1 MKRFLLL
8 LALIPT
14 MLFAQPDSW
23 VNFKVQY
30 DSWGYQESNFFMV
43 EDTVSGDTAMFHQP
57 TSPYQYLDTTINLN
71 SGNYVVTLT
80 DTWGDG
86 WLSQNPAWFKMSN
99 TCQGLIVNYDPLT
112 MQFFTL
118 DTLVNIWPCAP
129 PTIGCMDPTALNYDS
144 SAGINN
150 YTGQVV
156 QGTSCNLTQWTN
168 NFFGI
173 DLAYYN
179 ANQSLFAVGTEIS
192 VSGFSYFIDGIT
204 TPNNCNQGAALVYV
218 VYDESQCDGD
228 VFGTYMPQ
236 ALYNDVQVGD
246 NWSINPCEYI
256 YGCNNTLAFNYDST
270 VTTDDGSCI
279 FITGCMDPLATN
291 YNPSANLE
299 FVPGNSGP
307 SPCTYFV
314 LDTTSCGVDSV
325 ELTIT
330 IMLDQYAGETSW
342 WVKKNGGQTL
352 FEVFPGDYA
361 GLTMGTIITE
371 SFCVADNTP
380 ITFRI
385 EDSFGDGLGGAQW
398 GGIDGTWMVYTACDT
413 IGNGAGN
420 FGFAAVANGN
430 VGDCDDL
437 PIEGCMDDNYTE
449 YNPDAV
455 IDNSSCST
463 LKIYGCI
470 DINSINYDSNANTAE
485 QFSNCD
491 HTLNLTD
498 LSANGWGGSFL
509 IVAQGNNSYGPFTI
523 SSGATFTTTLDLNS
537 NEIVKAFFYSDP
549 LSMNFMNECGFEIV
563 SPTGEI
569 IVFGGD
575 NPILNPIQLSPYM
588 YSGIAECLETCIP
601 IVNGCTDIS
610 ACNYD
615 STANTLSSCT
625 YNVQYYDCNNQCISD
640 IDGDG
645 VCDELEVVGCQDPLM
660 YNYNILA
667 TDSGNCD
674 PFVYGCTDPTMFNY
688 DASSNTDNGSCIA
701 IVNGCTDSTQ
711 FNYDPLANTEY
722 TPSNCEPIILGC
734 INSTALNYNA
744 LANTDDGSCITY
756 IYGCTDSTM
765 FNYNPLA
772 NTDNGTCE
780 TFIYGCTNP
789 VALNY
794 DPLANTDDGSCITPI
809 YGCMDSTMYNYNPS
823 ANVDNGNCESFV
835 YGCNDPSA
843 FNYDPLANTSDNSCC
858 YIGGCTNPVALN
870 YNVNA
875 CYDNN
880 SCILP
885 IVGCTDVSA
894 YNYNPSANIS
904 DSTACLFDAG
914 CIGGPGIPYWLND
927 GCYAWVID
935 VDDYCC
941 TNTWDSYCQAQ
952 YDYCA
957 EGWPVGLDDLL
968 SRDSEIII
976 YPNPTN
982 GYLYITTKLELEI
995 KLYDM
1000 KGSLITENEKV
1011 IDMTNLPSGIY
1022 NLHIIYEGSTIN
1034 HKVIKQ

>member
-1 MKRFLLL
+1 MKKLLVL

-14 MLFAQPDSW
+14 LLFSQTDSW
-23 VNFKVQY
+23 VTFKVQY
-30 DSWGYQESNFFMV
+30 DYFGFTESNWMFV
-43 EDTVSGDTAMFHQP
+43 QNANGDTVASHTPTAPFE
-57 TSPYQYLDTTINLN
+57 YYETTINLDA
-71 SGNYVVTLT
+71 GDYTLTLT
-80 DTWGDG
+80 DSYGDG
-86 WLSQNPAWFKMSN
+86 WLSSSMDGWVKIEND
-99 TCQGLIVNYDPLT
+99 CQGIILDLDAAVYFSI
-112 MQFFTL
+112 L
-118 DTLVNIWPCAP
+118 DTLVNIQPCAP

-150 YTGQVV
+150 YTGQVAPG
-156 QGTSCNLTQWTN
+156 GTCNLTQWTN
-168 NFFGI
+168 NYFGI

-192 VSGFSYFIDGIT
+192 VSGYSYFIDGIT

-218 VYDESQCDGD
+218 VYDESQCDGN
-228 VFGTYMPQ
+228 VYGTYMPQ

-246 NWSINPCEYI
+246 IWSINPCEYI
-256 YGCNNTLAFNYDST
+256 YGCNNSLANNFDPT
-270 VTTDDGSCI
+270 VTTGDGSCI
-279 FITGCMDPLATN
+279 FITGCMDTLATN
-291 YNPSANLE
+291 YNPAANLE

-307 SPCTYFV
+307 SPCNYFV

-325 ELTIT
+325 ELIVS
-330 IMLDQYAGETSW
+330 IMLDQYPSETSW
-342 WVKKNGGQTL
+342 WVKKNGGQIL
-352 FEVFPGDYA
+352 FEVLPGEYT
-361 GLTMGTIITE
+361 GLTMGTIVTE

-430 VGDCDDL
+430 VGNCDDL
-437 PIEGCMDDNYTE
+437 PIEGCMDDNYIE

-455 IDNSSCST
+455 IDDSSCST

-491 HTLNLTD
+491 HILTLTD

-523 SSGATFTTTLDLNS
+523 SSGASFDTILDLNS
-537 NEIVKAFFYSDP
+537 NEIVKVFFYSDS

-563 SPTGEI
+563 SPTGDI

-588 YSGIAECLETCIP
+588 YSGIAKCLETCIP
-601 IVNGCTDIS
+601 IVTGCTDIL

-625 YNVQYYDCNNQCISD
+625 YNVQYYDCSNQCISD

-645 VCDELEVVGCQDPLM
+645 VCDELEVIGCQDPLM

-667 TDSGNCD
+667 TDSGNCE

-688 DASSNTDNGSCIA
+688 DSNANTDNGSCDPV
-701 IVNGCTDSTQ
+701 VNGCTDSTQ

-722 TPSNCEPIILGC
+722 TPSNCEPIVLGC
-734 INSTALNYNA
+734 TNSSALNYNS
-744 LANTDDGSCITY
+744 N
-756 IYGCTDSTM
+756 
-765 FNYNPLA
+765 
-772 NTDNGTCE
+772 
-780 TFIYGCTNP
+780 
-789 VALNY
+789 
-794 DPLANTDDGSCITPI
+794 ANTDDGSCITPI
-809 YGCMDSTMYNYNPS
+809 YGCMDSTMWNYNPS
-823 ANVDNGNCESFV
+823 ANVDNGNCEPFV

-858 YIGGCTNPVALN
+858 YIGGCTDPAALN
-870 YNVNA
+870 YNINA
-875 CYDNN
+875 CYDDN

-885 IVGCTDVSA
+885 ITGCTDVSA
-894 YNYNPSANIS
+894 YNYDPLANVS
-904 DSTACLFDAG
+904 DSTACLYDAG
-914 CIGGPGIPYWLND
+914 CYGGPGIPYWLND

-941 TNTWDSYCQAQ
+941 NTDWDASCISMYNYCQ
-952 YDYCA
+952 
-957 EGWPVGLDDLL
+957 EGWPVGIDDI
-968 SRDSEIII
+968 DSKIIMV
-976 YPNPTN
+976 YPNPSKDVFNIETRLDIEVEVYDLN
-982 GYLYITTKLELEI
+982 GRRI
-995 KLYDM
+995 M
-1000 KGSLITENEKV
+1000 KENSKRISLAGY
-1011 IDMTNLPSGIY
+1011 PSGVY
-1022 NLHIIYEGSTIN
+1022 NMIIIHDGLRIN
-1034 HKVIKQ
+1034 KRIVKQ